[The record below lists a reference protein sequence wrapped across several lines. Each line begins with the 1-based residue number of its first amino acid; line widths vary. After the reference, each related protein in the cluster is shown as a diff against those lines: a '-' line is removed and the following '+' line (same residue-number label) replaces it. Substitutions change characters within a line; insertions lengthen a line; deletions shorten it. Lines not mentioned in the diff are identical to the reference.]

1 MDNKL
6 IARVRKMEDD
16 FNMVRDIMDDME
28 MAVYNFEAVQ
38 RRIERLFHYMEDGQ
52 FLKDFEADER
62 GELPKD
68 MERGVL
74 SEDALDQLLVDVTLM
89 RNRLKELAVRKGSR
103 RS

>member
-16 FNMVRDIMDDME
+16 FNMVRDIMEDME
-28 MAVYNFEAVQ
+28 SAVYNFEAVQ
-38 RRIERLFHYMEDGQ
+38 RRIERLFVYMEDGQ

-68 MERGVL
+68 MPHGVL
-74 SEDALDQLLVDVTLM
+74 SESAGI
-89 RNRLKELAVRKGSR
+89 A
-103 RS
+103 

>member
-28 MAVYNFEAVQ
+28 SAVYNFEAVQ
-38 RRIERLFHYMEDGQ
+38 RRIDRLYNYMADGQ

-62 GELPKD
+62 GEL
-68 MERGVL
+68 R
-74 SEDALDQLLVDVTLM
+74 QLW
-89 RNRLKELAVRKGSR
+89 
-103 RS
+103 

>member
-1 MDNKL
+1 MDTNL
-6 IARVRKMEDD
+6 IARVRKMEED

-28 MAVYNFEAVQ
+28 MAIYKFEVVQ
-38 RRIERLFHYMEDGQ
+38 RRIDRLFRYMEGGQ

-74 SEDALDQLLVDVTLM
+74 SEDALDELLTDVTLM
-89 RNRLKELAVRKGSR
+89 RNRLKKLVADVKP
-103 RS
+103 

>member
-28 MAVYNFEAVQ
+28 SAVYNFEAVQ
-38 RRIERLFHYMEDGQ
+38 RRIDRLYNYMAEGQ

-68 MERGVL
+68 I
-74 SEDALDQLLVDVTLM
+74 LLYMMIAKEKGYQYFLTL
-89 RNRLKELAVRKGSR
+89 L
-103 RS
+103 

>member
-38 RRIERLFHYMEDGQ
+38 RRIERLFQYMEDGQ

-62 GELPKD
+62 GE
-68 MERGVL
+68 
-74 SEDALDQLLVDVTLM
+74 
-89 RNRLKELAVRKGSR
+89 
-103 RS
+103 